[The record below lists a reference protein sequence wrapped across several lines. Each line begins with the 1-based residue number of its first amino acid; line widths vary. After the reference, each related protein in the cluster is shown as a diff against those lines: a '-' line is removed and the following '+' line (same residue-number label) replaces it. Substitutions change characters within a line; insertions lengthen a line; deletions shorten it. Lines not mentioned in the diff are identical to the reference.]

1 MQCVTTPKIR
11 LRFFMG
17 EVRYTRIYGKKGTK
31 LSKSKSEKLKGP
43 WFPHKWC
50 FLFSYFSFLNSL
62 VPWFP
67 QSLQKYFW
75 WFDLCGNQGSISLF
89 STVLLV
95 PWFPQSTFHPKCY
108 CWNVVQC
115 GNQGTFNIIFF
126 RVWSLDFHIPSDN
139 GSLTYLSSMWKSR
152 NHQFTKM

>member
-43 WFPHKWC
+43 WFPHKLC

-67 QSLQKYFW
+67 QSLLLMIWSLWKSRINIIVFYS
-75 WFDLCGNQGSISLF
+75 SISSLI
-89 STVLLV
+89 STIHIPSKMLLL
-95 PWFPQSTFHPKCY
+95 KCCSMRKSRNLQY
-108 CWNVVQC
+108 Q
-115 GNQGTFNIIFF
+115 FFF

-152 NHQFTKM
+152 NHQFTKI